1 VNANPSGSRTP
12 STGGRGESQSRK
24 GLART
29 TGPLLGQ
36 AQIRLCPLNFRVACR
51 GANGFSGGT
60 RRAKMA
66 CRGAH
71 CVRLAGQGRAG
82 DVTPRQVYFHLAPQ
96 PLLSANT
103 PALAGAVRLFRL
115 NLESPGNKAE
125 IATAAFGVT
134 RQEAQQGKC
143 ASPRDGASVT
153 ELVQPGR
160 SARFHAA
167 DGHPPRKGV
176 LAA

>member
-1 VNANPSGSRTP
+1 VNANPSGSRSP
-12 STGGRGESQSRK
+12 STGGRGRLQARR

-29 TGPLLGQ
+29 TGPLLDQ
-36 AQIRLCPLNFRVACR
+36 ARNGFRTLSFRVTCR
-51 GANGFSGGT
+51 RASGFSGGT

-82 DVTPRQVYFHLAPQ
+82 DATPRHVYFHLAPQ

-103 PALAGAVRLFRL
+103 PALAGEVRLFRFDP
-115 NLESPGNKAE
+115 ESPGRRAE
-125 IATAAFGVT
+125 IVTAAFDAT
-134 RQEAQQGKC
+134 RSKAQQANC
-143 ASPRDGASVT
+143 ASPRQGASGT

-160 SARFHAA
+160 SARIFAA
-167 DGHPPRKGV
+167 NGHSPRKGV